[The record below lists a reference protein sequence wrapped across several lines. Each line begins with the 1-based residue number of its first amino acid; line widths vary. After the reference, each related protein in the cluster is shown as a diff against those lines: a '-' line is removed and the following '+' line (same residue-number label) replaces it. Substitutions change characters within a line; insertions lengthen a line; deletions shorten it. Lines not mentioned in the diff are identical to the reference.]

1 VSKFRGYYE
10 NPHIVVGLGFRENGK
25 IAAALDAKCYPWMG
39 DIYHL
44 LRDNNL
50 FNINFDLEEE
60 EVINFLISD
69 YIQKY
74 IKDVYREITYHLSI
88 TQLANLPLP
97 DKTAWAT
104 LKKETFYE

>member
-1 VSKFRGYYE
+1 
-10 NPHIVVGLGFRENGK
+10 
-25 IAAALDAKCYPWMG
+25 MG